1 MLGVNHTSSQDE
13 SSLGL
18 NLMSPFPTNSI
29 TSAHVVNP
37 EQHDVIP
44 SSMPPYPTNYV
55 YKSTHWQPCVPGAK
69 WRHYQP
75 PPRSGDHVAHCAAHR
90 GILMLHVA
98 IFDD

>member
-13 SSLGL
+13 SSLGW

-44 SSMPPYPTNYV
+44 SYMPPYPTNYV
-55 YKSTHWQPCVPGAK
+55 SKSTHCQPCVPGAN
-69 WRHYQP
+69 
-75 PPRSGDHVAHCAAHR
+75 G
-90 GILMLHVA
+90 A
-98 IFDD
+98 IINHHPDLEITLRIARRIVGF